1 MVDAD
6 CDIAEQRFLVEHEK
20 ILLTYHRKAKFI
32 TSSSRNFEKPDNADD
47 KQWNVTFKEA
57 LHSAFG
63 ASNGTEK
70 SEPVER
76 QLPVYQ
82 ELVRALKAEAKA
94 IRATRNTQAFINEIL
109 EVSLRS

>member
-1 MVDAD
+1 M
-6 CDIAEQRFLVEHEK
+6 
-20 ILLTYHRKAKFI
+20 
-32 TSSSRNFEKPDNADD
+32 
-47 KQWNVTFKEA
+47 
-57 LHSAFG
+57 HSAFG

-109 EVSLRS
+109 EVSDETIRSHETPILDSYARKNVSCSNNLCSRYRSQ